1 MPETLQLSGVITPVF
16 THYVDNG
23 QVDELALSDH
33 VEWLIERGIQGVMP
47 CGTTG
52 EGALLTLA
60 ERKRVC
66 SRVIKVVNGRAW
78 VLAHVGTPST
88 RTTIELAL
96 HAAASGAD
104 AISVVTPYYCPLPD
118 HALVKHFCAVADVVA
133 DLPVLLYNIPQ
144 CTGNALSR
152 QMVEAIVSRS
162 ENVGGIKDSSGD
174 LETLLSYTSLRN
186 GDFQVV
192 CGSDGL
198 LLQAL
203 QGRACASVSGNSN
216 VFPEIL
222 VTLVDGF
229 HKGDISLAQQQQALL
244 DRIREAMLDGRS
256 ISLMKHVLGSRGL
269 HGGPV
274 RAPLPEAPPSL
285 IAEAHRK
292 LGQTSLA
299 SLLE

>member
-1 MPETLQLSGVITPVF
+1 LKLSGVITPIF
-16 THYVDNG
+16 THYADNG
-23 QVDELALSDH
+23 QIDERALSDH
-33 VEWLIERGIQGVMP
+33 VDWLIERGIQGVMP

-52 EGALLTLA
+52 EGALLTLE

-66 SRVIKVVNGRAW
+66 ARVVEVVDGRAL

-104 AISVVTPYYCPLPD
+104 AVSVVTPYYCPLPD
-118 HALVKHFCAVADVVA
+118 QALVKHFCDVADVVS

-152 QMVEAIVSRS
+152 QSVDAIVSHS
-162 ENVGGIKDSSGD
+162 ENVLGIKDSSGD
-174 LETLLSYTSLRN
+174 LETLLSCTSLRN

-203 QGRACASVSGNSN
+203 QGGACATVSGNSN
-216 VFPEIL
+216 VFPEVL
-222 VTLVDGF
+222 VALVESF
-229 HKGDISLAQQQQALL
+229 HKGDISLAQQQQTLL
-244 DRIREAMLDGRS
+244 DHIREAMLDGRS
-256 ISLMKHVLGSRGL
+256 ISLMKHVLNSRGL
-269 HGGPV
+269 HGGSV
-274 RAPLPEAPPSL
+274 RAPLPEASPSL
-285 IAEAHRK
+285 IAETHRK

-299 SLLE
+299 PLLEQTD